1 MKKLKIVQKRST
13 IGVHWRK
20 RRTMEALG
28 LKKINHYVIQEDNPT
43 IRGMIHQ
50 VRELV
55 EVEEITEEK

>member
-1 MKKLKIVQKRST
+1 
-13 IGVHWRK
+13 
-20 RRTMEALG
+20 MEALG

>member
-1 MKKLKIVQKRST
+1 MKKLKIIQKKSI

-43 IRGMIHQ
+43 IRGMIQ
-50 VRELV
+50 KVKELI
-55 EVEEITEEK
+55 EVKEITEDK